1 MTSLL
6 RLSFVIAF
14 ALLEA
19 SCASQYSTAS
29 NQSSTKRIC
38 KVRTT
43 AYTHTEA
50 GGRHNAIGTRL
61 CGKNV
66 MSAAADWSRWPLG
79 TKFRIVDTDEV
90 FQIDDYGSALIG
102 TGTIDLYKTNR
113 LAMNKWG
120 VRRVDIDVIEWGSKK
135 KSLEVLKPRKSNRRV
150 RQMILALSKE
160 PREPTFRQF

>member
-1 MTSLL
+1 MTTLL
-6 RLSFVIAF
+6 RLSLVIAL
-14 ALLEA
+14 ALLGT
-19 SCASQYSTAS
+19 SCASQYHTAS
-29 NQSSTKRIC
+29 NESPKRVC

-50 GGRHNAIGTRL
+50 GGSRNAIGTRL
-61 CGKNV
+61 SGKNV

-120 VRRVDIDVIEWGSKK
+120 VRRVDIDVMEWGSKE
-135 KSLEVLKPRKSNRRV
+135 KSLEVLVPRKNNRRV

-160 PREPTFRQF
+160 PREPSFRQF